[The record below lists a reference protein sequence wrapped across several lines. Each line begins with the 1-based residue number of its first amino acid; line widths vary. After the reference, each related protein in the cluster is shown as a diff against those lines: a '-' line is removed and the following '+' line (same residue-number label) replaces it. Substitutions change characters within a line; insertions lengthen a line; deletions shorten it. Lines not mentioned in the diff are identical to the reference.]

1 LSKYYGVHILGIY
14 GVGGIG
20 KSTTCM
26 VLCNNYF
33 KDFQGRVCH
42 VEFGSGDELQM
53 LQEILK
59 RLTNTKHEVIRN
71 LNKDEV

>member
-1 LSKYYGVHILGIY
+1 LGIY
-14 GVGGIG
+14 EVGGIG

-33 KDFQGRVCH
+33 KEFQGRVCH